1 MMRQM
6 IIGILALFA
15 VILVGCSEIDETGTN
30 CGGGPVKVDLAF
42 SLSGSTGGKTRM
54 ADVVVQNSSVR
65 NVELLHVIPLMDGN
79 VKPNAL
85 ELNDGVF
92 VDKTKAKFFRATC
105 ELEPGVNKFLVYAK
119 AEESTVPDGV
129 TSQAHNGSLTATF
142 PAEITEATNVSTKIS
157 FSPVQI
163 VTDDDVTDETN
174 ETEPVGKLAK
184 LAAYL
189 TNIAKATATV
199 NNTDYAWATSTNSIL
214 KKLYQNFT
222 NKGEMIAGSAA
233 NVKVWGNQLMAALNA
248 QVFTDGS
255 VEDAIRDKIVEL
267 CGTTGD
273 IDDITYPRSSDLPDG
288 TIGMKWDGTQNKFVP
303 QTKTTPTTNI
313 TTITR
318 FVYPPEL
325 YYFINSTIK
334 TSDDMVDYATLYS
347 SANDWN
353 NVLTNTKFSTTKT
366 AVDESTQSVALVTPV
381 QYAVAQLKV
390 TIRANA
396 EELPD
401 GRQPANNITVGT
413 DKFPLTG
420 VIVGGQ
426 RAVDYQFVQTSS
438 SDAVKFVYDSQVKTN
453 VKTNGNDY
461 YYLAYSATEAAD
473 NTPGS
478 NTLVL
483 QSYDNEAVTIILEF
497 ENNSGQSFY
506 GINENIIYPGTRFY
520 LVGTIH
526 PTHPTYDNTNDYI
539 KRVFTKD
546 YITRV
551 NVTVNSLAKAYNVL
565 PNILSSNLEVGLEVV
580 TKWIAAQ
587 PTTVVLL

>member
-6 IIGILALFA
+6 IIGILAFFA

-30 CGGGPVKVDLAF
+30 CGGGPVKVNLAF

-54 ADVVVQNSSVR
+54 ADAVVQNSSVR
-65 NVELLHVIPLMDGN
+65 KVELLHVIPLMDGT

-85 ELNDGVF
+85 ELNDGEF

-129 TSQAHNGSLTATF
+129 TSQAHNGRLTATF
-142 PAEITEATNVSTKIS
+142 PAEITEATNVSTAIS
-157 FSPVQI
+157 FSPVPM
-163 VTDDDVTDETN
+163 VTSEDAPAGTA
-174 ETEPVGKLAK
+174 GKLAT
-184 LAAYL
+184 YL
-189 TNIAKATATV
+189 TNIATATATV

-222 NKGEMIAGSAA
+222 NKGEMIAGSAT

-288 TIGMKWDGTQNKFVP
+288 TIGMKWDDTQKKFVP
-303 QTKTTPTTNI
+303 QTKTTATTNI

-347 SANDWN
+347 SADDWN
-353 NVLTNTKFSTTKT
+353 NDVLANTKFTTKT
-366 AVDESTQSVALVTPV
+366 AVDESTQSVALVNPV

-396 EELPD
+396 TALPD
-401 GRQPANNITVGT
+401 GMKPAANNITVGT

-426 RAVDYQFVQTSS
+426 RAVDYQFVQTSN
-438 SDAVKFVYDSQVKTN
+438 SDAVKFVYDSQVKTQ

-461 YYLAYSATEAAD
+461 YYLAYSDTEATD

-483 QSYDNEAVTIILEF
+483 QSYDNEDVTIILEF
-497 ENNSGQSFY
+497 ENKSEQPFY
-506 GINENIIYPGTRFY
+506 GINENIIYPDTRFY

-526 PTHPTYDNTNDYI
+526 PTYDNTNDYT

-551 NVTVNSLAKAYNVL
+551 NVTMSSLANAYNVL
-565 PNILSSNLEVGLEVV
+565 PNILSSNLEVGLEI
-580 TKWIAAQ
+580 TPQWIAAT
-587 PTTVVLL
+587 PTTVIME

>member
-54 ADVVVQNSSVR
+54 ADAVVQNSSVR
-65 NVELLHVIPLMDGN
+65 NVELLHVIPLENGN

-119 AEESTVPDGV
+119 AEEATVPDGV

-142 PAEITEATNVSTKIS
+142 PAAITEATNVSTAIS
-157 FSPVQI
+157 FSPVPM
-163 VTDDDVTDETN
+163 VTSEDAPAGTA
-174 ETEPVGKLAK
+174 GKLAT
-184 LAAYL
+184 YL
-189 TNIAKATATV
+189 TNIATATATV
-199 NNTDYAWATSTNSIL
+199 NNTDYAWETSNNSIL

-222 NKGEMIAGSAA
+222 NKGEMIAGSAT

-273 IDDITYPRSSDLPDG
+273 IDDITYPRSSSLPDG
-288 TIGMKWDGTQNKFVP
+288 TIGMKWDDTQKEFVP
-303 QTKTTPTTNI
+303 QTKTTATTNI

-347 SANDWN
+347 SADDWN
-353 NVLTNTKFSTTKT
+353 NDVLANTKFTTKT
-366 AVDESTQSVALVTPV
+366 AVDESTQSVALVNPV

-396 EELPD
+396 IALPD
-401 GRQPANNITVGT
+401 GMKPAANNITVGT

-426 RAVDYQFVQTSS
+426 RAVNYQFEQSS
-438 SDAVKFVYDSQVKTN
+438 NSDDVKFVYDSQVM
-453 VKTNGNDY
+453 TNGGVY
-461 YYLAYSATEAAD
+461 FYLAYSDTEATD

-483 QSYDNEAVTIILEF
+483 QSYDNEDVTIILEF

-526 PTHPTYDNTNDYI
+526 PTYDSTKGDYTR
-539 KRVFTKD
+539 RVFTKD

-551 NVTVNSLAKAYNVL
+551 NVTVSSLAKAYNVL
-565 PNILSSNLEVGLEVV
+565 PNILSSNLEVGLEV
-580 TKWIAAQ
+580 TPQWIAAQ

>member
-1 MMRQM
+1 MKRQM
-6 IIGILALFA
+6 IIGILAFFA
-15 VILVGCSEIDETGTN
+15 VILVGCNEIDETGTN
-30 CGGGPVKVDLAF
+30 CGGGPVKVNLAF

-65 NVELLHVIPLMDGN
+65 DVEILHVIPLIPQVSGSD
-79 VKPNAL
+79 KPNAL
-85 ELNDGVF
+85 ELNDGIF
-92 VDKTKAKFFRATC
+92 VDKIGAKFFRATC
-105 ELEPGVNKFLVYAK
+105 ELEPGVDKFLVYAK
-119 AEESTVPDGV
+119 AKAPEDAEPQVY
-129 TSQAHNGSLTATF
+129 GSLTPNF
-142 PAEITEATNVSTKIS
+142 PADITEATKVSTEIS
-157 FSPVQI
+157 FSPVQM
-163 VTDDDVTDETN
+163 VTSEDAPEGTA
-174 ETEPVGKLAK
+174 GKLAT
-184 LAAYL
+184 YL
-189 TNIAKATATV
+189 TNIATATATV

-222 NKGEMIAGSAA
+222 NKGEMIAVSAT
-233 NVKVWGNQLMAALNA
+233 NLKVWGNQLMAALNA

-273 IDDITYPRSSDLPDG
+273 IDDITYPRSSSLPDG
-288 TIGMKWDGTQNKFVP
+288 TIGMKWDDTQKEFVP
-303 QTKTTPTTNI
+303 QTKTTATTNI

-347 SANDWN
+347 SADDWN
-353 NVLTNTKFSTTKT
+353 NDVLANTKFTTKT
-366 AVDESTQSVALVTPV
+366 AVDESTQSVALVNPV

-396 EELPD
+396 TALPD
-401 GRQPANNITVGT
+401 GMKPAANNITVGT

-426 RAVDYQFVQTSS
+426 RAVNYQFEQSS
-438 SDAVKFVYDSQVKTN
+438 NSDAVKFVYDSQVKTK
-453 VKTNGNDY
+453 KTIGDDDDY
-461 YYLAYSATEAAD
+461 YYLAYSATEATKD
-473 NTPGS
+473 TPGS

-483 QSYDNEAVTIILEF
+483 QSYDNEDVTIILEF
-497 ENNSGQSFY
+497 ENNSEESFY

-520 LVGTIH
+520 LVGMI
-526 PTHPTYDNTNDYI
+526 THPTYDDTNDYT

-546 YITRV
+546 YISQV
-551 NVTVNSLAKAYNVL
+551 NVTVSSLANAYNVL
-565 PNILSSNLEVGLEVV
+565 PNILSSNLEVGLEV
-580 TKWIAAQ
+580 TPQWIAAQ